1 MIIPH
6 QMKGKSVA
14 ILGLGRSGMGACHAL
29 LAAEAKCYIYDDH
42 QIPDH
47 SPKGAMITA
56 PDAWPWAELDAL
68 VISPGIPTTYPKPH
82 PVASMAKANGV
93 PIISDITLMTGAGI
107 KAKIIGITGTNG
119 KSTTTSLVT
128 HLLHRMGISAQSGG
142 NIGTPVM
149 ALDDPGPDGV
159 IVLELSSYQLD
170 ISPGLKLD
178 AAAVLNITPD
188 HLDRHGGWDGY
199 VASKARIA
207 DALPQSQNLL
217 IGNDAGCPALANHLS
232 HQGVQI
238 DPKCA
243 PQTGLPPSLRGAH
256 NQMNIAAAI
265 SLLGQLGISAA
276 DWGNLL
282 SDFVGLPHRMEWV
295 AHHKGVDFINDSKAT
310 NGVAAAKA
318 LNSFPNIYWIAGGR
332 MKDDVLGDA
341 INALDHVCQ
350 AYLIGE
356 CTDHFAKALDGL
368 VPYHKSGDII
378 VATRQAYD
386 AARHDAKPGATVLLS
401 PAAASFDQ
409 FANFEER
416 GTYFRDAVE
425 SMLSQDHKRDQAHV

>member
-1 MIIPH
+1 
-6 QMKGKSVA
+6 
-14 ILGLGRSGMGACHAL
+14 
-29 LAAEAKCYIYDDH
+29 
-42 QIPDH
+42 
-47 SPKGAMITA
+47 
-56 PDAWPWAELDAL
+56 
-68 VISPGIPTTYPKPH
+68 
-82 PVASMAKANGV
+82 
-93 PIISDITLMTGAGI
+93 
-107 KAKIIGITGTNG
+107 
-119 KSTTTSLVT
+119 
-128 HLLHRMGISAQSGG
+128 
-142 NIGTPVM
+142 
-149 ALDDPGPDGV
+149 
-159 IVLELSSYQLD
+159 
-170 ISPGLKLD
+170 
-178 AAAVLNITPD
+178 
-188 HLDRHGGWDGY
+188 
-199 VASKARIA
+199 
-207 DALPQSQNLL
+207 
-217 IGNDAGCPALANHLS
+217 
-232 HQGVQI
+232 
-238 DPKCA
+238 
-243 PQTGLPPSLRGAH
+243 
-256 NQMNIAAAI
+256 MNIAAAI
-265 SLLGQLGISAA
+265 SLLGQLGISAD

-356 CTDHFAKALDGL
+356 CTDHFAEALDGL

-425 SMLSQDHKRDQAHV
+425 SMLSQDQKRDQAHV

>member
-6 QMKGKSVA
+6 HMKGKTVA
-14 ILGLGRSGMGACHAL
+14 VLGLGRSGMGACHAL
-29 LAAEAKCYIYDDH
+29 LAAAAKCYIHDDH
-42 QIPDH
+42 LIPDH
-47 SPKGAMITA
+47 PPEGAIVAA

-68 VISPGIPTTYPKPH
+68 VISPGIPTTYPEPH
-82 PVASMAKANGV
+82 PAASMAKANGV
-93 PIISDITLMTGAGI
+93 PVISDIVLMTGAGV

-128 HLLHRMGISAQSGG
+128 HLLQRLGKPAQSGG

-170 ISPGLKLD
+170 ISPGLTLD

-199 VASKARIA
+199 VAAKARIA
-207 DALPQSQNLL
+207 DALPPFQRLL
-217 IGNDAGCPALANHLS
+217 IGNDAGCQMLTRHLPEAFLE
-232 HQGVQI
+232 I
-238 DPKCA
+238 DPACA
-243 PQTGLPPSLRGAH
+243 PQTNLPPSLRGAH

-265 SLLGQLGISAA
+265 SLLGQLGITAD
-276 DWGNLL
+276 DWGDLL
-282 SDFVGLPHRMEWV
+282 SDFAGLPHRMEWV
-295 AHHKGVDFINDSKAT
+295 AHHNGVDFINDSKAT

-318 LNSFPNIYWIAGGR
+318 LGSFPNIYWIAGGR

-341 INALDHVCQ
+341 IHALDHVCQ

-356 CTDHFAKALDGL
+356 STDRFAAALDGF
-368 VPYHKSGDII
+368 VPFHKSGDIV

-416 GTYFRDAVE
+416 GNHFRDAVIALVE
-425 SMLSQDHKRDQAHV
+425 HQDKRDQAHV

>member
-6 QMKGKSVA
+6 QMKGKTVA

-29 LAAEAKCYIYDDH
+29 LAAGAKCFIHDDH
-42 QIPDH
+42 VIPDH
-47 SPKGAMITA
+47 TPKGASVTP
-56 PDAWPWAELDAL
+56 PDAWPWTELDAL

-82 PVASMAKANGV
+82 PAASMAKANGV
-93 PIISDITLMTGAGI
+93 PIMSDITLMSEAGV

-128 HLLHRMGISAQSGG
+128 HLLKRLGVSAQSGG
-142 NIGTPVM
+142 NIGTAVM

-170 ISPGLKLD
+170 ISPGLTLD

-199 VASKARIA
+199 VAAKARIA
-207 DALPQSQNLL
+207 DALPASQHLL
-217 IGNDAGCPALANHLS
+217 IGDDAGCQALASRLS
-232 HQGVQI
+232 HQVQAI
-238 DPKCA
+238 NPNCA
-243 PQTGLPPSLRGAH
+243 PQKDLPPSLRGAH

-265 SLLGQLGISAA
+265 SLLGQLGITTN
-276 DWGNLL
+276 DWGSLL

-295 AHHKGVDFINDSKAT
+295 ARHNEVDFINDSKAT

-318 LNSFPNIYWIAGGR
+318 LGSFANIYWIAGGR

-341 INALDHVCQ
+341 IHALDHVLH

-356 CTDHFAKALDGL
+356 ATDHFAAALDGI
-368 VPYHKSGDII
+368 VPYHKSGDIVI
-378 VATRQAYD
+378 ATRQAYD

-416 GTYFRDAVE
+416 GKHFRDAVE
-425 SMLSQDHKRDQAHV
+425 ALCEQDHKRDHTHV

>member
-6 QMKGKSVA
+6 QMKGKSIAV
-14 ILGLGRSGMGACHAL
+14 LGLGRSGMGACHAL

-42 QIPDH
+42 LIPDQP
-47 SPKGAMITA
+47 PKGAIVAA
-56 PDAWPWAELDAL
+56 PDDWPWAELDAL
-68 VISPGIPTTYPKPH
+68 VISPGIPTTYPEPH
-82 PVASMAKANGV
+82 LAARLAKTNNV
-93 PIISDITLMTGAGI
+93 PIMSDIALMIGAGV

-128 HLLHRMGISAQSGG
+128 HLLNRLGISALSGG
-142 NIGTPVM
+142 NIGTAVM

-199 VASKARIA
+199 LDAKARIA
-207 DALPQSQNLL
+207 DALSGATKLL
-217 IGNDAGCPALANHLS
+217 IGDDAGCQILAQRLPS
-232 HQGVQI
+232 KVQKI
-238 DPKCA
+238 NTSCA
-243 PQTGLPPSLRGAH
+243 PQTDLPPSLRGAH
-256 NQMNIAAAI
+256 NQTNIAAAI
-265 SLLGQLGISAA
+265 SLLDQLGITAS
-276 DWGNLL
+276 DWGSLL
-282 SDFVGLPHRMEWV
+282 SDFAGLPHRMEWV
-295 AHHKGVDFINDSKAT
+295 AHHNGVDFINDSKAT

-318 LNSFPNIYWIAGGR
+318 LSSFPNVYWIAGGQ

-341 INALDHVCQ
+341 INALDHVCH

-356 CTDHFAKALDGL
+356 CADSFAAALKGR
-368 VPYHKSGDII
+368 VPYHHSGDIV

-386 AARHDAKPGATVLLS
+386 AARHDAKSGATVLLS

-409 FANFEER
+409 FTNFEDR
-416 GTYFRDAVE
+416 GNHFRDAVATLFE
-425 SMLSQDHKRDQAHV
+425 APSKQDQAHV